1 MARAT
6 QSQDIDGTMFAVSQ
20 LPAMRSMRLMHR
32 LAKAVGPALLKAA
45 GGKAVSLKELDLSN
59 AGEAAQMLF
68 ETFSEND
75 FETLIRELLESAT
88 VEHEGRTIPL
98 MPVFDVVMAGKPG
111 TILKLLKFALEVN
124 YGSFFGGFLGSVGQL
139 AGKA

>member
-6 QSQDIDGTMFAVSQ
+6 QSQDIDGTVFAVTQ

-32 LAKAVGPALLKAA
+32 LAKAVGPAMLKAV
-45 GGKAVSLKELDLSN
+45 GGKAVSLKELDLASV
-59 AGEAAQMLF
+59 GDAAQMVF

-75 FETLIRELLESAT
+75 FEALIRELLEGAT
-88 VEHEGRTIPL
+88 VDHEGRTIPL
-98 MPVFDVVMAGKPG
+98 MPVFDLVLAGKVG

-124 YGSFFGGFLGSVGQL
+124 YGSFFAVFLGNVGQL